1 MESTIDATDQRIIQL
16 LQANAKA
23 TIKEIA
29 TSLNITNTPVYDRIK
44 KLEKGGYIKYYTA
57 VVDRKKMGFTIVA
70 FCSVTLETHNVDVIR
85 QFESDIK
92 ELQEV
97 QECYHIAGMFDYLL
111 KVNSRDM
118 EDYQQF
124 IIKKLAAISNIGKV
138 QSSFVMT
145 AIKDDY

>member
-1 MESTIDATDQRIIQL
+1 MESTIDATDLRIIQL